1 MDGANSCVCFERQ
14 QAQPDTSNWSENIP
28 VVLLGIRTVPKEDLH
43 CTAAEL
49 VYGTTLR
56 LPGEFF
62 DSSCLTAT
70 LDPASY
76 VARLKGSMFDL

>member
-1 MDGANSCVCFERQ
+1 MA
-14 QAQPDTSNWSENIP
+14 T
-28 VVLLGIRTVPKEDLH
+28 
-43 CTAAEL
+43 EL

-62 DSSCLTAT
+62 NSSGLTTT

-76 VARLKGSMFDL
+76 VVQLKKSMQPLHASPIRAQPQRKIYINKDLRTSTHVFIHHDAMRKPLQPP